1 VTSVLARWRVSLG
14 FVAAAVALVLADPNR
29 ASWTAGMVITAV
41 GELLRIWAAGHIE
54 KGREI
59 TRSGPYRWLRHPL
72 YAGSTLIGIGF
83 AIASRSLL
91 VAVLGAA
98 YLGLTI
104 RAAVR
109 TEEAALDARFAGAY
123 SAYRAG
129 QADPVARSFSLSR
142 AIANREYR
150 ALAGVVLVFLW
161 LALRAR

>member
-150 ALAGVVLVFLW
+150 ALAGVVLAFLW